1 MLAWKSSKFIG
12 GRKSKDSDSLEAS
25 RLRIG
30 AAEEKLNLEE
40 WPNEVGLECGSCEEL
55 GVKVRCEVCGFEEP
69 L

>member
-12 GRKSKDSDSLEAS
+12 GRKSKDSDSLETS
-25 RLRIG
+25 RLPIG

-55 GVKVRCEVCGFEEP
+55 GVKVGFEVCGFEKP